1 MKKYKAVFSDID
13 GTLLNS
19 KHQIPENTRKKI
31 KQINQNGIPYVL
43 VSARMPKGMTAIRA
57 ELEAKSPM
65 ICYSGALVVD
75 EEDHPIYSVAMPQEV
90 AMKLCRR
97 VYELNPKISVNIYT
111 NDEWLVKDKKNIG
124 QRRKVISQA

>member
-1 MKKYKAVFSDID
+1 MGEIDNKAEKRKDADIMKKYKAVFSDID

-75 EEDHPIYSVAMPQEV
+75 EEDHPIYSVAMPV
-90 AMKLCRR
+90 SYTHLD
-97 VYELNPKISVNIYT
+97 VYKRQ
-111 NDEWLVKDKKNIG
+111 G
-124 QRRKVISQA
+124 H